1 MSDRKERKL
10 HLETLAVHAGQDA
23 HGDPATN
30 SRAVPVYRTTA
41 YNFRDSKHGADLFA
55 LRELGNIYAR
65 LMNPTEDV
73 LEQRLAALDGGK
85 AKYAG
90 YLRDGMATLAVYSEA
105 VADDGK
111 ISDAELEKINAQT
124 DALID
129 KYIK

>member
-1 MSDRKERKL
+1 MKDKL
-10 HLETLAVHAGQDA
+10 LALAFEFLLTRETAKKLA
-23 HGDPATN
+23 
-30 SRAVPVYRTTA
+30 RTL
-41 YNFRDSKHGADLFA
+41 NKK
-55 LRELGNIYAR
+55 
-65 LMNPTEDV
+65 
-73 LEQRLAALDGGK
+73 LAESVAIDGGK

-90 YLRDGMATLAVYSEA
+90 YLRDGMATLAVYSES